1 MRWLR
6 VLMLW
11 MLALALP
18 VQGMAAVAMLH
29 CDHQAPARQA
39 AATDV
44 AQIEAHADHHGHVHG
59 LHKGHVHDGESTGA
73 ASQGAVAQASHDAAS
88 HTHAAGHSCSA
99 CAACCVALALP
110 PAMPVLA
117 TALTAPTSATTLVA
131 PSPSFLTAGPERP
144 PRSLHA

>member
-1 MRWLR
+1 MQWLR
-6 VLMLW
+6 MFMLW

-18 VQGMAAVAMLH
+18 LQGMAAVAMLH
-29 CDHQAPARQA
+29 CGHQAPA
-39 AATDV
+39 
-44 AQIEAHADHHGHVHG
+44 QIDAHAGHG
-59 LHKGHVHDGESTGA
+59 LHEGHVHDDASVTG
-73 ASQGAVAQASHDAAS
+73 S
-88 HTHAAGHSCSA
+88 HTHSAGHSCSA

-117 TALTAPTSATTLVA
+117 AALTAPTSATTLVA